1 MEGKI
6 ISAGGHFGAQKAFH
20 QGTPDGTL
28 FLYVLS
34 KNFVQPEHFCP
45 DGADR
50 SRGMWY
56 STMWL
61 MYSNR
66 MV

>member
-6 ISAGGHFGAQKAFH
+6 ISAGGHFGVQKAFH

-34 KNFVQPEHFCP
+34 KILSKQSIFV
-45 DGADR
+45 
-50 SRGMWY
+50 
-56 STMWL
+56 
-61 MYSNR
+61 R
-66 MV
+66 MVQTGHEECGIVPCG